1 MREKDVFFQLQ
12 LNIRFV
18 CISVALCGYGTV
30 LKSARFGYAKRQDTH
45 SWIWNASWQPYG
57 HCRYCVIR
65 CYGAISVLLAS
76 FKCISEP
83 SLQTRPICHY
93 IHSYTLVCLFLSYCT
108 YVAPTGVLTVCYPSV
123 MFRHCFSV
131 QSSLCLKKKRPR
143 QLYQWMLFSAIRWSQ
158 SWERSL
164 VVKTIW
170 NQNRTTKK
178 WFKIKSSPE
187 WFKSRLNRI
196 ILNHYQDWFVVGT
209 TVVYWHLYGL
219 FSQ

>member
-1 MREKDVFFQLQ
+1 MHFRTQSPNSANLPLHTQLHSSLPVF
-12 LNIRFV
+12 
-18 CISVALCGYGTV
+18 
-30 LKSARFGYAKRQDTH
+30 
-45 SWIWNASWQPYG
+45 
-57 HCRYCVIR
+57 
-65 CYGAISVLLAS
+65 VLLHICCS
-76 FKCISEP
+76 YWCVDCVL
-83 SLQTRPICHY
+83 SLSHVSPLFQRP
-93 IHSYTLVCLFLSYCT
+93 VF
-108 YVAPTGVLTVCYPSV
+108 TVS
-123 MFRHCFSV
+123 
-131 QSSLCLKKKRPR
+131 QKKRPR